1 MTAPRELPITYD
13 PSVEKGVEI
22 HAERAEDINALSDPD
37 EGKTDEERRAIDRKL
52 MWKVDM
58 WIIPWLSFLYLL
70 SFLDR
75 TNIGNA
81 RLAGLEDDLG
91 MKGHD
96 YNNALTVFFVSY
108 AIAEAMTN
116 VLLKRLTP
124 RIFFMGIMVLWGF
137 IMTMMG
143 LVTSYGGLLAARF
156 FLGLA
161 EAGLFPGA
169 AYYLSCWYRR
179 DEIGIRAAI
188 FFSMAALAGSFGG
201 LLAAAISKMDGV
213 GGKPG
218 WAWIFILEGIGTM
231 IVGFITWWMISDWP
245 DTARFLTEDDRLR
258 LRRRLAKD
266 KQSSTAEAYDKR
278 HIFAAFRDWKTWG
291 FGLTLV
297 GSEIAL
303 YAFSLFL
310 PTILA
315 GLGYAGTHAQLLSVP
330 PYACAAAITIFTGWV
345 ADKTKCRG
353 YCNMAVATLGIT
365 GFVMLL
371 STENPHVQYAGT
383 FLAAM
388 GIYPTIPNITAWVA
402 NNIEGVYK
410 RGVVI
415 GIVVGC
421 GNINGIVSANIYLS
435 SQKPRYWT
443 GHGTVLAALTLFLFG
458 GSVLMHVLLRM
469 ENRKRLSGKR
479 DRMHEGKTVDEIW
492 VAGDNRPDFIYTL

>member
-1 MTAPRELPITYD
+1 MMI
-13 PSVEKGVEI
+13 S
-22 HAERAEDINALSDPD
+22 S
-37 EGKTDEERRAIDRKL
+37 
-52 MWKVDM
+52 
-58 WIIPWLSFLYLL
+58 
-70 SFLDR
+70 
-75 TNIGNA
+75 NI
-81 RLAGLEDDLG
+81 LQ
-91 MKGHD
+91 M
-96 YNNALTVFFVSY
+96 
-108 AIAEAMTN
+108 
-116 VLLKRLTP
+116 
-124 RIFFMGIMVLWGF
+124 
-137 IMTMMG
+137 
-143 LVTSYGGLLAARF
+143 
-156 FLGLA
+156 
-161 EAGLFPGA
+161 
-169 AYYLSCWYRR
+169 
-179 DEIGIRAAI
+179 
-188 FFSMAALAGSFGG
+188 
-201 LLAAAISKMDGV
+201 
-213 GGKPG
+213 
-218 WAWIFILEGIGTM
+218 
-231 IVGFITWWMISDWP
+231 TWWMMSDWP

-266 KQSSTAEAYDKR
+266 KQSSTAEEYDKR
-278 HIFAAFRDWKTWG
+278 HIYAAFKDWKTWG

-330 PYACAAAITIFTGWV
+330 PYACAAAVTVFTGWL

-353 YCNMAVATLGIT
+353 YCNMAVAALGIT
-365 GFVMLL
+365 GFVMLI
-371 STENPHVQYAGT
+371 STPNPHVQYAGT

-435 SQKPRYWT
+435 GQKPRYWT
-443 GHGTVLAALTLFLFG
+443 GHGPVLAALTLFLFG

-479 DRMHEGKTVDEIW
+479 DRMHEGKTADEIW

>member
-1 MTAPRELPITYD
+1 MAGVQTLQGKTSLE
-13 PSVEKGVEI
+13 EKEAGI
-22 HAERAEDINALSDPD
+22 HAEQTEDIDTLPDPD
-37 EGKTDEERRAIDRKL
+37 QGKTEEEKRAIDRKL
-52 MWKVDM
+52 VRKVDFRL
-58 WIIPWLSFLYLL
+58 IPWLSFLYLL

-91 MKGHD
+91 MKGED
-96 YNNALTVFFVSY
+96 YNAALSVFFVSY
-108 AIAEAMTN
+108 AIAEAVTN
-116 VLLKRLTP
+116 VFLKRLTP
-124 RIFFMGIMVLWGF
+124 RVFFMLVMVLWGF

-143 LVTSYGGLLAARF
+143 LVTNFAGLVVARF

-169 AYYLSCWYRR
+169 AYYMSFWYRR
-179 DEIGIRAAI
+179 DELGIRVAV

-201 LLAAAISKMDGV
+201 LLAAAISQMAGIGD
-213 GGKPG
+213 KPG
-218 WAWIFILEGIGTM
+218 WAWIFILEGLAT
-231 IVGFITWWMISDWP
+231 IVVGASCWWMVPNWP
-245 DTARFLTEDDRLR
+245 DTARFLSEDDRIR

-278 HIFAAFRDWKTWG
+278 HIIAAFKDWKTWG
-291 FGLTLV
+291 FGFVLV
-297 GSEIAL
+297 GAEIAL

-315 GLGYAGTHAQLLSVP
+315 GMGYAGTHAQLLSVP
-330 PYACAAAITIFTGWV
+330 PYACAAAVTVFIGWL
-345 ADKTKCRG
+345 ADRTRCRG
-353 YCNMAVATLGIT
+353 YCNMGTALLGMT
-365 GFVMLL
+365 GFVLL
-371 STENPHVQYAGT
+371 LATPNPRVQYAGT

-388 GIYPTIPNITAWVA
+388 GIYPTIPNTTAWVS
-402 NNIEGVYK
+402 NNIEGIYK

-421 GNINGIVSANIYLS
+421 GNINGIVSSNIYVK

-443 GHGTVLAALTLFLFG
+443 GHGTVLAALTLFLFC
-458 GSVLMHVLLRM
+458 GSLAMHIALRV
-469 ENRKRLSGKR
+469 ENGKRLSGKR
-479 DRMHEGKTVDEIW
+479 DQMHEGKSADEIW